1 MLVRYVVH
9 LPDDYN
15 TYTIIH
21 MAVKEKKLS
30 ELDRLHEYASM
41 LSHNLKTPITG
52 IKMMAEVLKDM
63 DDVEEMQSVASDIYD
78 ATVRLQEFYRHME
91 AVYKNV
97 YMPPEPPENISI
109 SKELEKVKMHL
120 VAQIADSGAVINAD
134 FDEGDLVYFR
144 ALSLNSILL
153 NLLSNAIKYAKP
165 GVTPKILVQTS
176 NYTNEFLL
184 LRVTDN
190 GIGINLH
197 KYGDKV
203 FGLFEKFTDHPDA
216 TGMGLYITKNQV
228 EAMGGDIWLE
238 SEPGVGSTF
247 FLTLPLPK

>member
-1 MLVRYVVH
+1 
-9 LPDDYN
+9 
-15 TYTIIH
+15 
-21 MAVKEKKLS
+21 MAVREKKTS
-30 ELDRLHEYASM
+30 ELDRLREYASM

-52 IKMMAEVLKDM
+52 IKMMAEVLKEMEDPE
-63 DDVEEMQSVASDIYD
+63 DMQSVASDIYD
-78 ATVRLQEFYRHME
+78 ATVRLQDFYRQME
-91 AVYKNV
+91 SVYRNV
-97 YMPPEPPENISI
+97 YMPPEPPENVSI
-109 SKELEKVKMHL
+109 SRELEKVKMHL
-120 VAQIADSGAVINAD
+120 VAQIADTGAIISVD
-134 FDEGDLVYFR
+134 FDEGDTVFFR

-165 GVTPKILVQTS
+165 GVPPKILVQTS
-176 NYTNEFLL
+176 NYTNEYLL

-190 GIGINLH
+190 GIGINLN

-238 SEPGVGSTF
+238 SEPGIGSTF
-247 FLTLPLPK
+247 FLTLPLPR

>member
-1 MLVRYVVH
+1 M
-9 LPDDYN
+9 
-15 TYTIIH
+15 H
-21 MAVKEKKLS
+21 MSLKEKKLS
-30 ELDRLHEYASM
+30 ELERLQEYASM

-63 DDVEEMQSVASDIYD
+63 EDPEDMQSVAADIYD
-78 ATVRLQEFYRHME
+78 ATVRLQAFYRQME
-91 AVYKNV
+91 EVYKNV
-97 YMPPEPPENISI
+97 YLPPEPPENISI

-120 VAQIADSGAVINAD
+120 VAQIADSRAVINSD
-134 FDEGDLVYFR
+134 FAEGDTIFFR
-144 ALSLNSILL
+144 TLSLNSILL

-165 GVTPKILVQTS
+165 GVQPKILVQTTH
-176 NYTNEFLL
+176 YTNEYLL
-184 LRVTDN
+184 LRVSDN
-190 GIGINLH
+190 GIGINLT

-228 EAMGGDIWLE
+228 ESMGGDIWLE